1 MVIKYFLE
9 LLKSYKFSIIK
20 VIIFE
25 LFYILRGYKGNSFSV
40 TKNIKINNNIPCP
53 YFLLHKI
60 NNFIKKRNIKSFI
73 DLGCGSGRS
82 IYFFNKKYKIH
93 YFGIEYIDETYKK
106 CKKMFI
112 NDNNVQIINENFM
125 NFNFL
130 GIEADC
136 FFINDPLKD
145 RNELN
150 KLINEIFKKNEIL
163 KKKIYLILANIEKN
177 KLQFLN
183 DYDLIE
189 YLDFDTRGYYIYSNS
204 GKINEA

>member
-106 CKKMFI
+106 CKKMRDGI
-112 NDNNVQIINENFM
+112 PELPNYRNIANVRASARALAMLRII
-125 NFNFL
+125 L
-130 GIEADC
+130 
-136 FFINDPLKD
+136 
-145 RNELN
+145 
-150 KLINEIFKKNEIL
+150 
-163 KKKIYLILANIEKN
+163 
-177 KLQFLN
+177 
-183 DYDLIE
+183 
-189 YLDFDTRGYYIYSNS
+189 
-204 GKINEA
+204 